1 MEDHSK
7 SDASSSFM
15 NPLTRG
21 ARFSL
26 MAGEGNDYPPTFLEI
41 YSTGKWDGDTLVV
54 DTRGSMEGHGWIKQ
68 ANLLQKRST

>member
-1 MEDHSK
+1 
-7 SDASSSFM
+7 
-15 NPLTRG
+15 
-21 ARFSL
+21 